1 MFKEIGRTS
10 QAVLVILCV
19 LRTGKLGKVGV
30 GAARFICFNFVKCK
44 LT

>member
-1 MFKEIGRTS
+1 MFKEMGRTN

-30 GAARFICFNFVKCK
+30 GGAYFICFNFVKCK
-44 LT
+44 MT